1 MSCFEKQEHKFPKM
15 QDKFLILFNK
25 NNIHSI
31 KELKMLKQQLIDS
44 KLIKYVNLIYI
55 NINNKINLEKY
66 IESEKFNE
74 IKKCYI
80 FDCSQD
86 ILNELLE
93 KNIEIKDFQSLIIS
107 DILTNEKNYYYEEV
121 FKCLIDDFSKFLG
134 GPYLDCYEID
144 TDNGRMLK
152 QQLIDSKLINY
163 INLIYINVN
172 NKINL
177 EKYLESKKFDEVKK
191 CYIFDC
197 SQNILNKIFEKNIEV
212 KDFQSL
218 IIGDILTNEKK
229 YYSEEVFKCLIDD
242 FSKFLGGPYLDC
254 YEIDVDNGR
263 ILKQKHDVHTILY
276 YDFLFT
282 DLKLAKLNAN
292 RILNYNYRVCN
303 SDLIRYEN
311 VVKETKQKMKEIEEI
326 KNENE
331 KLEMTK

>member
-1 MSCFEKQEHKFPKM
+1 MSCFEKQERKFPKM

-25 NNIHSI
+25 NNAHSI

-144 TDNGRMLK
+144 TDNGR
-152 QQLIDSKLINY
+152 
-163 INLIYINVN
+163 
-172 NKINL
+172 
-177 EKYLESKKFDEVKK
+177 
-191 CYIFDC
+191 
-197 SQNILNKIFEKNIEV
+197 
-212 KDFQSL
+212 
-218 IIGDILTNEKK
+218 
-229 YYSEEVFKCLIDD
+229 
-242 FSKFLGGPYLDC
+242 
-254 YEIDVDNGR
+254 
-263 ILKQKHDVHTILY
+263 ILKQKHDVRTILY

-292 RILNYNYRVCN
+292 RILSYNYRVYN
-303 SDLIRYEN
+303 SDLIRHEN
-311 VVKETKQKMKEIEEI
+311 IIKETKQKIKEIEEI
-326 KNENE
+326 RNENE
-331 KLEMTK
+331 KLEMMEWKIVFNNREWLKMKKLLYYLCLIIFILGICGGIFVILSELNIVTFILAAMMTIYTIILFRKKVK

>member
-1 MSCFEKQEHKFPKM
+1 MSCFEKQERKFPKM

-25 NNIHSI
+25 NNKHSI
-31 KELKMLKQQLIDS
+31 KELK
-44 KLIKYVNLIYI
+44 
-55 NINNKINLEKY
+55 
-66 IESEKFNE
+66 
-74 IKKCYI
+74 
-80 FDCSQD
+80 
-86 ILNELLE
+86 
-93 KNIEIKDFQSLIIS
+93 
-107 DILTNEKNYYYEEV
+107 
-121 FKCLIDDFSKFLG
+121 
-134 GPYLDCYEID
+134 
-144 TDNGRMLK
+144 MLK

-177 EKYLESKKFDEVKK
+177 EKYLESKKFNEVKK

-254 YEIDVDNGR
+254 YEIDTDNGR
-263 ILKQKHDVHTILY
+263 ILKQKHDVCTILY

-282 DLKLAKLNAN
+282 DLELAKLNAN
-292 RILNYNYRVCN
+292 RILSYNYRVYK

-311 VVKETKQKMKEIEEI
+311 VVKETKQKIKEIEEI
-326 KNENE
+326 RNENE
-331 KLEMTK
+331 KLEMTEWKIIFSSKEWLKMKKLLYYMCLIIFILGICGGIFVILSELNIVTFILAAILVIYAIIIFRKKVK

>member
-1 MSCFEKQEHKFPKM
+1 MSCFEKQERKFPKM
-15 QDKFLILFNK
+15 QDRFLILFNK
-25 NNIHSI
+25 NNAHSI

-144 TDNGRMLK
+144 TDNGR
-152 QQLIDSKLINY
+152 
-163 INLIYINVN
+163 
-172 NKINL
+172 
-177 EKYLESKKFDEVKK
+177 
-191 CYIFDC
+191 
-197 SQNILNKIFEKNIEV
+197 
-212 KDFQSL
+212 
-218 IIGDILTNEKK
+218 
-229 YYSEEVFKCLIDD
+229 
-242 FSKFLGGPYLDC
+242 
-254 YEIDVDNGR
+254 
-263 ILKQKHDVHTILY
+263 ILKQKHDVRTILY

-292 RILNYNYRVCN
+292 RILSYNYRVYN
-303 SDLIRYEN
+303 SDLIRHEN
-311 VVKETKQKMKEIEEI
+311 IIKETKQKIKEIEEI
-326 KNENE
+326 RNENE
-331 KLEMTK
+331 KLEMMEWKIVFNNREWLKMKKLLYYLCLIIFILGICGGIFVILSELNIVTFILAAMMTIYTIILFRKKVK

>member
-144 TDNGRMLK
+144 TDNGR
-152 QQLIDSKLINY
+152 
-163 INLIYINVN
+163 
-172 NKINL
+172 
-177 EKYLESKKFDEVKK
+177 
-191 CYIFDC
+191 
-197 SQNILNKIFEKNIEV
+197 
-212 KDFQSL
+212 
-218 IIGDILTNEKK
+218 
-229 YYSEEVFKCLIDD
+229 
-242 FSKFLGGPYLDC
+242 
-254 YEIDVDNGR
+254 
-263 ILKQKHDVHTILY
+263 ILKQKHDVRTILY

-292 RILNYNYRVCN
+292 RILSYNYRVYN
-303 SDLIRYEN
+303 SDLIRHEN
-311 VVKETKQKMKEIEEI
+311 IIKETKQKIKEIEEI
-326 KNENE
+326 RNENE
-331 KLEMTK
+331 KLEMTKWKIIFSNREWLKMKKLLYYICLIIFILGICGGIFVILSELNIVTFILAAMMTIYAIILFRKKVK

>member
-1 MSCFEKQEHKFPKM
+1 MSCFEKQERKFPKM

-25 NNIHSI
+25 NNAHSI

-144 TDNGRMLK
+144 TDNGR
-152 QQLIDSKLINY
+152 
-163 INLIYINVN
+163 
-172 NKINL
+172 
-177 EKYLESKKFDEVKK
+177 
-191 CYIFDC
+191 
-197 SQNILNKIFEKNIEV
+197 
-212 KDFQSL
+212 
-218 IIGDILTNEKK
+218 
-229 YYSEEVFKCLIDD
+229 
-242 FSKFLGGPYLDC
+242 
-254 YEIDVDNGR
+254 
-263 ILKQKHDVHTILY
+263 ILKQKHDVRTILY

-292 RILNYNYRVCN
+292 RILSYNYRVYN
-303 SDLIRYEN
+303 SDLIRHEN
-311 VVKETKQKMKEIEEI
+311 IIKETKQKIKEIEEI
-326 KNENE
+326 RNENE
-331 KLEMTK
+331 KLEMTEWKIVFNNREWLKMKKLLYYICLIIFILGICGGIFVILSELNIVTFILAAMMTIYAIILFRKKVK

>member
-1 MSCFEKQEHKFPKM
+1 MSCFEKQERKFPKM

-25 NNIHSI
+25 NNTHSI

-144 TDNGRMLK
+144 TDNGR
-152 QQLIDSKLINY
+152 
-163 INLIYINVN
+163 
-172 NKINL
+172 
-177 EKYLESKKFDEVKK
+177 
-191 CYIFDC
+191 
-197 SQNILNKIFEKNIEV
+197 
-212 KDFQSL
+212 
-218 IIGDILTNEKK
+218 
-229 YYSEEVFKCLIDD
+229 
-242 FSKFLGGPYLDC
+242 
-254 YEIDVDNGR
+254 
-263 ILKQKHDVHTILY
+263 ILKQKHDVRTILY

-292 RILNYNYRVCN
+292 RILSYNYRVYN
-303 SDLIRYEN
+303 SDLIRHEN
-311 VVKETKQKMKEIEEI
+311 IIKETKQKIKEIEEI
-326 KNENE
+326 RNENE
-331 KLEMTK
+331 KLEMTE

>member
-1 MSCFEKQEHKFPKM
+1 MSCFEKQERKFPKM

-25 NNIHSI
+25 NNKHSI

-121 FKCLIDDFSKFLG
+121 FKYLIDDFSKFLG

-144 TDNGRMLK
+144 TDNGR
-152 QQLIDSKLINY
+152 
-163 INLIYINVN
+163 
-172 NKINL
+172 
-177 EKYLESKKFDEVKK
+177 
-191 CYIFDC
+191 
-197 SQNILNKIFEKNIEV
+197 
-212 KDFQSL
+212 
-218 IIGDILTNEKK
+218 
-229 YYSEEVFKCLIDD
+229 
-242 FSKFLGGPYLDC
+242 
-254 YEIDVDNGR
+254 
-263 ILKQKHDVHTILY
+263 ILKQKHDVRTILY

-292 RILNYNYRVCN
+292 RILSYNYRVYN
-303 SDLIRYEN
+303 SDLIRHEN
-311 VVKETKQKMKEIEEI
+311 IIKETKQKIKEIEEI
-326 KNENE
+326 RNENE
-331 KLEMTK
+331 KLEMTEWKIVFNNREWLKMKKLLYYLCLIIFILGICGGIFVILSELNIVTFILAAMLVIYAIIIFRKKVK